1 MGQGSSQL
9 LTHMWMMNMTQKP
22 WYITK
27 KGIERKKGGT
37 KKKKNKENKGG

>member
-1 MGQGSSQL
+1 
-9 LTHMWMMNMTQKP
+9 MMNMTQKP

-37 KKKKNKENKGG
+37 KKKNKENKGG